1 MIILPIP
8 ENMNSGKT
16 HAFFTWAAVNAWV
29 PPVEHGTPSYPI
41 SYSNITEI
49 PPPLAQH
56 DPHTPN
62 SDRAWVRPDFI
73 VKADDDSFV
82 MLSELEARLRVE
94 MSEASAARPVGL
106 PLPTGRLEHSRD
118 PLIYWGYLVKNRF
131 MAGELYALSW
141 SIVNWVAV
149 EPTLKGMVKG
159 AEDKQVA
166 KWMAKHPRAAE
177 IRWSSEHCWIYDH
190 PRAGT
195 VYSHGFLFPSEV
207 AHVRR
212 LYRSFVQSLPW
223 YDAAYPDSDVEDA
236 SEAAGTRSPQL
247 SLDPKTINDRLSY
260 STITTF
266 GIRYTPPLPN
276 LTPPQSVEALVEGS
290 PMSRLRDNI
299 VLGGAEVAWKQRE
312 GRRRRYQGQRVGG
325 TVVVHFI
332 KRNEW
337 FLETALALLEGEEV
351 VEDERRRQNLEP
363 DNTHLLS
370 PGWDEMQQVPV
381 SISRTDNVFT

>member
-16 HAFFTWAAVNAWV
+16 HTFFSWAAVNAWV
-29 PPVEHGTPSYPI
+29 PPMELGFPSYPI
-41 SYSNITEI
+41 SYSNITGI
-49 PPPLAQH
+49 QSAMAQH

-62 SDRAWVRPDFI
+62 SYRAWVRPDFI

-94 MSEASAARPVGL
+94 MSEATSLRSSHGTVSA
-106 PLPTGRLEHSRD
+106 RLDHPRD

-149 EPTLKGMVKG
+149 DPSLKSMVKG

-207 AHVRR
+207 ARVQKG
-212 LYRSFVQSLPW
+212 YRSFVESLW
-223 YDAAYPDSDVEDA
+223 YDAAYSSPEVEDT
-236 SEAAGTRSPQL
+236 SDSTSSHPKQL
-247 SLDPKTINDRLSY
+247 SLDPRTINERLSY
-260 STITTF
+260 STISTF
-266 GIRYTPPLPN
+266 GSRYTPPLPN

-290 PMSRLRDNI
+290 VMSRLGDNI
-299 VLGGAEVAWKQRE
+299 ALGGAEVAWKLRE
-312 GRRRRYQGQRVGG
+312 GRRKRYQNQRVGG

-337 FLETALALLEGEEV
+337 FLETALALLEGEDV
-351 VEDERRRQNLEP
+351 VEDERRRQYLEP
-363 DNTHLLS
+363 EVAQALQIDSAH
-370 PGWDEMQQVPV
+370 EQVPV
-381 SISRTDNVFT
+381 SIVWTEDAHS